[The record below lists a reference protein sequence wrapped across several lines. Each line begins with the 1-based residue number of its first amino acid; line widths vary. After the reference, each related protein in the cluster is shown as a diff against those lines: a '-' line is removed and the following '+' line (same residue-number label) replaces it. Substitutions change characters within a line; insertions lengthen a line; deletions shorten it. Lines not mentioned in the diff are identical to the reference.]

1 MSILIN
7 TATVLSILFYSIAV
21 FNLAIILK
29 KNNSLIEPNNKTPIW
44 SLIGA
49 IMHFIV
55 ICLDV
60 ISNKGIS
67 NGLFDILSI
76 TAFFVVNIC
85 LVVQVK
91 YPLRVLLIPV
101 LTISIICIGLA
112 NRINFYIPIEAKSGG
127 SVIHILTSI
136 IAYSLLCIVLLQAIA
151 IQIIEYSL
159 KYRNNTRW
167 ITQLPPLQTMETI
180 LFQFMLVGWSI
191 LTLSLLS
198 GLFFIDNFFSGN
210 LFYKSILSILSW
222 LIFGLL
228 LVGRYWYG
236 WRGNFAAILTLT
248 AFITLAIGYFG
259 SRFFLEII
267 L

>member
-7 TATVLSILFYSIAV
+7 IATILSIIFYTIAV
-21 FNLAIILK
+21 VNLIITLK
-29 KNNSLIEPNNKTPIW
+29 KNNSLIEPNSKIPIW
-44 SLIGA
+44 GLIGA
-49 IMHFIV
+49 IMHFVV

-60 ISNKGIS
+60 ADNKGIS

-76 TAFFVVNIC
+76 TAFFVVNMC

-101 LTISIICIGLA
+101 LTISIICVALA
-112 NRINFYIPIEAKSGG
+112 NRISFYIPIEAKSGG

-159 KYRNNTRW
+159 KYRNDTRW
-167 ITQLPPLQTMETI
+167 ISQLPPLQTMETI
-180 LFQFMLVGWSI
+180 LFQFMLVGWGI

-198 GLFFIDNFFSGN
+198 GLFFIDDFFSGN
-210 LFYKSILSILSW
+210 LLYKSLLSILSW
-222 LIFGLL
+222 LIFGIL
-228 LVGRYWYG
+228 LVGRYRYG

-259 SRFFLEII
+259 SRFVIEII